1 MIAEDARS
9 IRAATV
15 PMPDF
20 FCELIAVSNGFV
32 VKVNGR
38 PHVVQLRNGSVD
50 EFEDV
55 LDAVRMAYQKSLII

>member
-1 MIAEDARS
+1 MISGDVISTRGAS
-9 IRAATV
+9 I

-55 LDAVRMAYQKSLII
+55 LDAVRIAYQKSLII